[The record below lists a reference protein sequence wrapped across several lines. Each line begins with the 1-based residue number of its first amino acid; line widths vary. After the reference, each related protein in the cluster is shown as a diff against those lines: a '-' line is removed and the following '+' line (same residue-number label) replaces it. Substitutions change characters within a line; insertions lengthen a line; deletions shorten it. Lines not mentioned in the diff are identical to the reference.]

1 MLMASV
7 GPFEIRP
14 GIAVACS
21 GGADS
26 MTLALLTEAWA
37 AKRGGRVTAL
47 VIDHSIRE
55 NSKAEAQSVAA
66 ELASHGVAC
75 QIILNNV
82 PIRSADVQATARKIR
97 YELLNKWCVANGYL
111 HLAVAHHQEDQAETV
126 LLRLARGSGS
136 HGLAAMAPVVE
147 TSKIRIIRPI
157 LSVPQTRLQAT
168 LAHLKVK
175 HVHDLSND
183 DKRFARVRIRGL
195 SLALAA
201 EGMTARRLSETASRM
216 ARTRDALEQN
226 VAEALARMAVVY
238 PSGYCCVSQAPL
250 RAIPEEVALRVM
262 ARLLMCIGGN
272 SYSPR
277 LARLERLLTWIQDGA
292 AGSGRTL
299 AGCRVLRRCD
309 GLLICREASAVK
321 SVLPARGE
329 LLWDGRFKLCLG
341 NRNIGEVR
349 RLGSNGWQQAIEV
362 APRLRQSSIPAVAR
376 ATLPSIWKGDALSS
390 VPHLGLLGKRMVPAL
405 HHPHQVVFAPPH
417 PLVPARFTLQKG
429 RFTLSTLM

>member
-1 MLMASV
+1 MLMASI
-7 GPFEIRP
+7 GPFETCPR
-14 GIAVACS
+14 IAVACS

-26 MTLALLTEAWA
+26 MTLALLTKAWVDT
-37 AKRGGRVTAL
+37 RGGRVTAL
-47 VIDHSIRE
+47 IIDHGIRA
-55 NSKAEAQSVAA
+55 NSKAEAKSVAT

-75 QIILNNV
+75 EIILNNV
-82 PIRSADVQATARKIR
+82 PIRSVDVQATARKIR
-97 YELLNKWCVANGYL
+97 YELLYNWCVANGYL

-147 TSKIRIIRPI
+147 TQNIRILRPM
-157 LSVPQTRLQAT
+157 LSVPQTRLQST
-168 LAHLKVK
+168 LSHLKVK
-175 HVHDLSND
+175 HVHDPSND
-183 DKRFARVRIRGL
+183 DPRFARVRIREL

-216 ARTRDALEQN
+216 ARTREALEQN
-226 VAEALARMAVVY
+226 VAEALARMAVVH
-238 PSGYCCVSQAPL
+238 PSGYCCVSLKPL
-250 RAIPEEVALRVM
+250 CAIPEEVALRGL

-272 SYSPR
+272 SYTPR
-277 LARLERLLTWIQDGA
+277 LARLERLHSWIQDGA
-292 AGSGRTL
+292 AGRGRTL

-309 GLLICREASAVK
+309 GLLICREASAAN

-329 LLWDGRFKLCLG
+329 LLWDGRFKLRLG

-349 RLGSNGWQQAIEV
+349 RLGSNGWQQAIETV
-362 APRLRQSSIPAVAR
+362 PRLRQSSIPAVAR
-376 ATLPSIWKGDALSS
+376 AALPSIWKRGTLGS

-405 HHPHQVVFAPPH
+405 HHPHQVVFVPPH

-429 RFTLSTLM
+429 RFTLSK